1 MTRNIDTNLLRAF
14 VAVAETTGMTSA
26 AAVLNLTQAAVS
38 MQIKRLEESF
48 DERLFERDRRGL
60 RLTGAGERLFGK
72 AKRLLALNDEIW
84 TEMTTPLH
92 TGEIKLGLP
101 YDLVGP
107 YLPSILKTFRDA
119 FPKVKISLVCKSS
132 LVLRESVKA
141 GLLDLAVVEEPG
153 PSPGNETLAVDPL
166 RWVGARGGEACLARP
181 LPVALGSET
190 CIFRPA
196 IADVLAAAEISWWPL
211 LQISNTDALNA
222 TVESDLAIMALL
234 NSTVPPR
241 WRSSARN
248 PACRCCPPS
257 RSISTCPRAAAPRL
271 RASWPATSAPDSA
284 RVSSRRPEPPPPYGS
299 SAGPACDGSD
309 AIWSSPHIRQSARLD
324 ISHWGR
330 ACTLQRSAPSQ
341 DTELD
346 TVIN

>member
-1 MTRNIDTNLLRAF
+1 MARNIDTNLLRAF
-14 VAVAETTGMTSA
+14 VAVAETAGMTA
-26 AAVLNLTQAAVS
+26 AANVLNLTQAAVS

-107 YLPSILKTFRDA
+107 YLPSILRTFRDA
-119 FPKVKISLVCKSS
+119 FPKVQISLVCESS
-132 LVLRESVKA
+132 MALREAVKS
-141 GLLDLAVVEEPG
+141 GLVDLAVVEEPG

-166 RWVGARGGEACLARP
+166 RWVGARGGEAYRARP

-196 IADVLAAAEISWWPL
+196 IAEVLAGAEISWWPL

-234 NSTVPPR
+234 DSTVPSQMEILGPE
-241 WRSSARN
+241 SGLPMLPAFSINLHMPKSGGTPLAREL
-248 PACRCCPPS
+248 ARYV
-257 RSISTCPRAAAPRL
+257 RAGFRTRLLQAA
-271 RASWPATSAPDSA
+271 
-284 RVSSRRPEPPPPYGS
+284 
-299 SAGPACDGSD
+299 
-309 AIWSSPHIRQSARLD
+309 
-324 ISHWGR
+324 
-330 ACTLQRSAPSQ
+330 
-341 DTELD
+341 
-346 TVIN
+346 